1 MNFNTV
7 ADPKVHFLQQV
18 GKLSQLQM
26 HTIVKFL
33 RHEDRVSE
41 IFSNP
46 NIDVKSCFGVA
57 DGCLQVAYQK
67 KGETIRPS
75 RKSQMCINASVTAMA
90 RVKLDQCL
98 RQLQTKGCSLIYSD
112 TG

>member
-26 HTIVKFL
+26 HTIVEFL

-41 IFSNP
+41 IFSYP

-67 KGETIRPS
+67 KGETI
-75 RKSQMCINASVTAMA
+75 
-90 RVKLDQCL
+90 
-98 RQLQTKGCSLIYSD
+98 
-112 TG
+112 